1 MVRAWP
7 KRFAGL
13 GGLPM
18 QDVKAA
24 IGELERCMGKL
35 GFKGVEIN
43 DHINGKTLEEPEFR
57 PFWKAAE
64 ETGALVFFHQGG
76 ETLVS
81 PRSKKY
87 HLPNS
92 IGNLVD
98 RAVTFATLVHGGVMD
113 QFPKLRIVLG
123 HGGGYTCYGISRMD
137 RGWQVRAEAREKL
150 PKPPSAYLNRFYY
163 DCIVYTESAL
173 RFLIDSVG
181 IDRVVF
187 GTDWPY
193 DMALDWPV
201 SWVLAMESLSQ
212 EEKEKIL
219 WKNLEQLLGIPKSEW
234 NAALVRA
241 LWPALESCM
250 ARRKGS
256 ADHEEAWLIL
266 AGFLLRPGFGA
277 AADHVRIDS
286 LWRLRE
292 QGLYFAGKRSKVQEY
307 LLWRRVAGGLERQRQ
322 EQILAPE
329 LDKIRTQKKV
339 APELIRLAGS
349 LERLPIQT
357 KTELANLFIDASSS
371 LAREN
376 KHCAPYLGALGHIL
390 SRAPLYAGPET
401 VVSPDLVER
410 AYEALRILDWAAPD
424 LAEVQTLFLRAAR
437 VVGSRSFDL
446 PQALRHRIAAKL
458 EKAGVSLQRTGKL
471 KEFTPVGGAE
481 RISLHDESL
490 PPGLILTERVDNI

>member
-1 MVRAWP
+1 MRSIDIHAHLTPQCFWRATEKGSHWHGITRDRDAEGHDRALVSGRPQLLPPRARWTPEERLADMDSLGVEMHVVSPYVGFYNYHLDAKIAAATSQETNDEIASMVRAWP

-123 HGGGYTCYGISRMD
+123 HGGGYTCYGIGRMD

-219 WKNLEQLLGIPKSEW
+219 WKNLAGLL
-234 NAALVRA
+234 
-241 LWPALESCM
+241 
-250 ARRKGS
+250 
-256 ADHEEAWLIL
+256 
-266 AGFLLRPGFGA
+266 
-277 AADHVRIDS
+277 
-286 LWRLRE
+286 
-292 QGLYFAGKRSKVQEY
+292 
-307 LLWRRVAGGLERQRQ
+307 
-322 EQILAPE
+322 
-329 LDKIRTQKKV
+329 
-339 APELIRLAGS
+339 
-349 LERLPIQT
+349 
-357 KTELANLFIDASSS
+357 NL
-371 LAREN
+371 
-376 KHCAPYLGALGHIL
+376 
-390 SRAPLYAGPET
+390 
-401 VVSPDLVER
+401 
-410 AYEALRILDWAAPD
+410 
-424 LAEVQTLFLRAAR
+424 
-437 VVGSRSFDL
+437 
-446 PQALRHRIAAKL
+446 
-458 EKAGVSLQRTGKL
+458 
-471 KEFTPVGGAE
+471 
-481 RISLHDESL
+481 
-490 PPGLILTERVDNI
+490 